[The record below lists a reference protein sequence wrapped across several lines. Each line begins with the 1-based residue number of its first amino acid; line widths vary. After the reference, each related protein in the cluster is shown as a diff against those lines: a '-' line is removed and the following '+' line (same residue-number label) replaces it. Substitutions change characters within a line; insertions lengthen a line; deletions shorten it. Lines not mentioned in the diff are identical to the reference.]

1 MPTKGSWYKTLFLY
15 LVWIFQLH
23 SSCTE
28 YLPVLQERRQKYW
41 QVTQLAQVLPSMP
54 TGQERSLL
62 CTAAALN
69 AVFPCKMN
77 SALLFWVY
85 RLCSHSLS
93 LPSSHWNNLIRA
105 GVLKSPTWGC
115 ERQPPRL
122 WPLWQTGQT
131 CTHKREESLRAFGMC
146 WEAGGRRLL
155 HTGRDLHRNPWGRKE
170 GKLLHLRGKGTAG
183 RAEGFG
189 ASGSNSRQ
197 CLTPVIPR
205 CSKAKFGLQK
215 FKDVFVWLQ
224 VKNFLLGREK
234 RKGAISVSP
243 PAHDTN
249 SAGGTREAMSVR
261 PWPWEHGQ
269 FPNSRFGLLSPK
281 VCMNSTWEVDKGKV
295 TFLVLHQKN
304 QQNGLKSQAGTQP
317 MYLLSGFGS
326 LDKNDTGLKSFTDN
340 LIEVTLRCR
349 CHQFQCSSLVTIILI
364 HTILFFIYG
373 L

>member
-1 MPTKGSWYKTLFLY
+1 MLSSLVRWTALFCSGLT
-15 LVWIFQLH
+15 V
-23 SSCTE
+23 C
-28 YLPVLQERRQKYW
+28 VLI
-41 QVTQLAQVLPSMP
+41 L
-54 TGQERSLL
+54 
-62 CTAAALN
+62 
-69 AVFPCKMN
+69 
-77 SALLFWVY
+77 
-85 RLCSHSLS
+85 

-105 GVLKSPTWGC
+105 GVLNSPTWGC

-131 CTHKREESLRAFGMC
+131 CTRRREESPRASGMC

-155 HTGRDLHRNPWGRKE
+155 HTGRDSHRNPWGRKE
-170 GKLLHLRGKGTAG
+170 GKLSHPRGKRTAG

-197 CLTPVIPR
+197 SLTPVIPR

-243 PAHDTN
+243 PARDAN
-249 SAGGTREAMSVR
+249 SVGGPREASQRSVPKLS
-261 PWPWEHGQ
+261 PWPH
-269 FPNSRFGLLSPK
+269 LLSPN
-281 VCMNSTWEVDKGKV
+281 VCMNSTCEVDKGKV

-317 MYLLSGFGS
+317 VYLISGVGS
-326 LDKNDTGLKSFTDN
+326 EDKNDTGLSHSQITGEKWP
-340 LIEVTLRCR
+340 
-349 CHQFQCSSLVTIILI
+349 
-364 HTILFFIYG
+364 
-373 L
+373 